1 MSISYIYGRF
11 NCQKSVCDKKQREAN
26 IGWAVIVRFCLED
39 DKMWKTNFKLLIN
52 CLRK

>member
-11 NCQKSVCDKKQREAN
+11 YCQKLFSNKKQKQAN

-52 CLRK
+52 CL